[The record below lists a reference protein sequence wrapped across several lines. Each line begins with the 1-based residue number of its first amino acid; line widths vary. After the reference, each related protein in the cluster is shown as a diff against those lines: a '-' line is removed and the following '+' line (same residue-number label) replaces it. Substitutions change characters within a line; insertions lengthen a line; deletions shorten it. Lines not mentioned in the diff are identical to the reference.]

1 MPMTNE
7 KRLSQC
13 HGLALL
19 VIELLVNLIVMDVTI
34 GVKFF
39 ESWHYQYTLAKVENE
54 HLNHSC
60 RSSTV
65 FAWSIKTL
73 MVSKSI
79 PELGIQSTIPH
90 CHTITNWV
98 KVDDLK
104 LMLQW
109 SRMDSHLP
117 LSWVCI
123 QHTRLAKLIYRIQLI
138 IMHLPLNNDF
148 SVLLMEYVAML
159 RQSFVLTD
167 GGVRG

>member
-34 GVKFF
+34 GVKDF

-60 RSSTV
+60 RSSAV

-90 CHTITNWV
+90 CHTITNQA

-104 LMLQW
+104 LMLQQ

-123 QHTRLAKLIYRIQLI
+123 QHTWLAKLLYRIQLI

-148 SVLLMEYVAML
+148 SVLLMEYVTML